1 MRFFVWASIAAALLA
16 QAPQLYQGKEE
27 KLPLAVAPQPVLFS
41 HKQHAEARLKCAD
54 CHPGAAK
61 AERAGL
67 PDAARCL
74 VCHRT
79 IQAGNAEVRKLA
91 EYEAK
96 GGRIPW
102 VRVYRVPEFVF
113 FSHASHVGA
122 AIECE
127 TCHGP
132 VAARDVLEKEV
143 STSMTSCMNCHAARE
158 VSNDCHFCHALG
170 F

>member
-1 MRFFVWASIAAALLA
+1 MRLFPALLLAALLA
-16 QAPQLYQGKEE
+16 AQTPPVYRPKKE
-27 KLPLAVAPQPVLFS
+27 KLPVAVAPQPVAFS
-41 HKQHAEARLKCAD
+41 HRQHAELGVRCAD

-61 AERAGL
+61 SERAGL

-79 IQAGNAEVRKLA
+79 IGSGSAEVQKLA
-91 EYEAK
+91 GYQAK

-102 VRVYRVPEFVF
+102 LRVYRVPEFVF
-113 FSHASHVGA
+113 FSHVSHVGA
-122 AIECE
+122 GVECQS
-127 TCHGP
+127 CHGP

-143 STSMTSCMNCHAARE
+143 STSMTACMNCHAARR
-158 VSNDCHFCHALG
+158 VSNDCHFCHTLG

>member
-1 MRFFVWASIAAALLA
+1 MKVLPLLLATLLAA
-16 QAPQLYQGKEE
+16 QAPPVYRPKEE
-27 KLPLAVAPQPVLFS
+27 KLPLAVAPQPIAFS
-41 HKQHAEARLKCAD
+41 HRQHVEVGLKCAD

-61 AERAGL
+61 GERAGL
-67 PDAARCL
+67 PAAASCL

-79 IQAGNAEVRKLA
+79 IRADSAEVRKLHD
-91 EYEAK
+91 YQSK

-113 FSHASHVGA
+113 FSHASHTQAGVA
-122 AIECE
+122 CE
-127 TCHGP
+127 SCHGA
-132 VAARDVLEKEV
+132 VSKRDVLQKEV
-143 STSMTSCMNCHAARE
+143 STSMTACMNCHAARR